1 MRTIQHWIA
10 GSETTGASTRFG
22 SVYDPASRHI
32 LNEEQLPTA
41 VFAANDRCAH
51 GVLDTLTRARI
62 DVPGDISVVG
72 YDDSE
77 IARLSFIDL
86 TTIRQ
91 DAALM
96 AEQAVQAIIERLD
109 HGRIEAR
116 DIVLDPTLVV
126 RGTTGP
132 PRSGSG
138 LSG

>member
-1 MRTIQHWIA
+1 MSI
-10 GSETTGASTRFG
+10 
-22 SVYDPASRHI
+22 
-32 LNEEQLPTA
+32 
-41 VFAANDRCAH
+41 
-51 GVLDTLTRARI
+51 
-62 DVPGDISVVG
+62 VG

-86 TTIRQ
+86 TTVRQ

-96 AEQAVQAIIERLD
+96 AERAVQAITERLD

-132 PRSGSG
+132 PRSVMTG
-138 LSG
+138 